1 MALAAILSL
10 YLVIGAV
17 AAIGSVTISPSRF
30 SPRVEHIF
38 FALLLVPIAAMYL
51 AFVAYFDDYS
61 TLGPEAWAVAVFVA
75 LGLLGLRFPALLVL
89 GYALHG
95 GWDLAH
101 EIWARTSAP
110 GPAGCVR
117 SRISRSHTERSAR
130 RTTGAWRGTSLP
142 DGRRGGGDGEP
153 RACGGGRW
161 WGWRRRVRQ
170 PERAARRGRLRRL
183 HGSGGYACD
192 ADG

>member
-17 AAIGSVTISPSRF
+17 AAVGSVTISRSRF
-30 SPRVEHIF
+30 SPRAEHIF

-51 AFVAYFDDYS
+51 AFVAYFGDYS
-61 TLGPEAWAVAVFVA
+61 TIQIEACSVAVFAA

-101 EIWARTSAP
+101 EIWVHVGAEAGGARPLTDIP
-110 GPAGCVR
+110 
-117 SRISRSHTERSAR
+117 
-130 RTTGAWRGTSLP
+130 L
-142 DGRRGGGDGEP
+142 
-153 RACGGGRW
+153 ACGAFCAAYD
-161 WGWRRRVRQ
+161 WGMAGYFFTR
-170 PERAARRGRLRRL
+170 RAAWPQ
-183 HGSGGYACD
+183 
-192 ADG
+192 

>member
-10 YLVIGAV
+10 YLVIGAL
-17 AAIGSVTISPSRF
+17 AAVGSVTISRSRF

-51 AFVAYFDDYS
+51 AFVAYFGDYS
-61 TLGPEAWAVAVFVA
+61 TLRPEACAVAVFVV

-101 EIWARTSAP
+101 EIWVHL
-110 GPAGCVR
+110 GAGV
-117 SRISRSHTERSAR
+117 
-130 RTTGAWRGTSLP
+130 GGTRPLTDIP
-142 DGRRGGGDGEP
+142 LAYGVFCAAYDWCMAGYFFTR
-153 RACGGGRW
+153 
-161 WGWRRRVRQ
+161 
-170 PERAARRGRLRRL
+170 RAAWTK
-183 HGSGGYACD
+183 
-192 ADG
+192 